1 MTAQQQDTPP
11 LMADAVIAQ
20 VIQLKDPDEAIS
32 SAIWWRVAELLRT
45 CTTATT
51 SGPHLTN
58 TLLEHAFT
66 ATDDVLSSLS
76 ADSDPGRGDP
86 GRGDPSRL
94 PSDASHSSS
103 TPDFVSFE
111 SAPPLD
117 AALPLGAGYDALAA
131 TRRAC
136 LRLARLLFSL
146 DPTTPALLAT
156 RVNQLRRA
164 LTAWRFEALDAAV
177 GHRVRPA
184 S

>member
-1 MTAQQQDTPP
+1 MTAQKLDTPP
-11 LMADAVIAQ
+11 VMADAVIAQ

-76 ADSDPGRGDP
+76 ADT
-86 GRGDPSRL
+86 DPSRVD
-94 PSDASHSSS
+94 PSYSAS

-131 TRRAC
+131 TRRSC

-177 GHRVRPA
+177 GPRVRPA

>member
-1 MTAQQQDTPP
+1 MTAQKLDTPP
-11 LMADAVIAQ
+11 VMADAVIAQ

-76 ADSDPGRGDP
+76 ADT
-86 GRGDPSRL
+86 DPSRASSN
-94 PSDASHSSS
+94 PSHSAS
-103 TPDFVSFE
+103 TSDLMSLE

-131 TRRAC
+131 TRRSC

>member
-1 MTAQQQDTPP
+1 MTAKTNENTPV
-11 LMADAVIAQ
+11 MADAVIAQ

-32 SAIWWRVAELLRT
+32 SAVWWRVAELLRT

-51 SGPHLTN
+51 SGPHLTT

-76 ADSDPGRGDP
+76 ADSDPGRSDT
-86 GRGDPSRL
+86 
-94 PSDASHSSS
+94 SDAAS
-103 TPDFVSFE
+103 V
-111 SAPPLD
+111 LD
-117 AALPLGAGYDALAA
+117 SGLPLGAGYDALAA
-131 TRRAC
+131 TRRSC

-164 LTAWRFEALDAAV
+164 LTAWRFEALDATV
-177 GHRVRPA
+177 SRRVIPA
-184 S
+184 H

>member
-1 MTAQQQDTPP
+1 
-11 LMADAVIAQ
+11 MADAVIAQ
-20 VIQLKDPDEAIS
+20 VIQLKDPDEVIS

-76 ADSDPGRGDP
+76 ADSEAGS
-86 GRGDPSRL
+86 GDPSRV
-94 PSDASHSSS
+94 PSDASHSAS

-131 TRRAC
+131 TRRSC

>member
-1 MTAQQQDTPP
+1 MTAQELDTPP
-11 LMADAVIAQ
+11 VMADAVIAQ

-76 ADSDPGRGDP
+76 ADSEPNR
-86 GRGDPSRL
+86 
-94 PSDASHSSS
+94 
-103 TPDFVSFE
+103 DFVSLE

-131 TRRAC
+131 TRRSC